1 MIFPITLPQWT
12 YNNAVRHRNIVYKI
26 GVSDIAAL
34 ELHRCRAAG
43 CLKVGEAEGPE
54 PFGEIVT
61 NSMTDID
68 EALRKTFSQRV
79 RDLGA
84 PRASEAVLLQA

>member
-1 MIFPITLPQWT
+1 V
-12 YNNAVRHRNIVYKI
+12 YYRNVHKGRLFDFI
-26 GVSDIAAL
+26 
-34 ELHRCRAAG
+34 
-43 CLKVGEAEGPE
+43 EGSNGYDKFVFAE